1 LGSTDEA
8 DSFKIITSR
17 THPPILPLLLCISN
31 PPTPTLQTTTYPSQ
45 TTPISIH
52 TVACGRQAMDNMFL
66 YLTRSRS
73 NLCCIE
79 STQRST

>member
-31 PPTPTLQTTTYPSQ
+31 PPTQ